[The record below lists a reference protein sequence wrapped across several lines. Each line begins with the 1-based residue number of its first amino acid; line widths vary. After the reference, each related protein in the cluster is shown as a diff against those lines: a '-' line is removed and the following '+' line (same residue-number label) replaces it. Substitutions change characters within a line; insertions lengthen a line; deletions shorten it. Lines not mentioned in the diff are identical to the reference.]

1 MRDGGSGPRRRFPP
15 ASARAARRRP
25 SAQGLLPASRP
36 SPRSAPPSP
45 GLRGAPGPPRGCAR
59 VLLTRRRPPGHPEAL
74 PAACGQGD
82 LSLRLSPTPVCQ
94 QVSSLRYFPPPP
106 YGPFLC
112 TGGGGGNVCVGPP
125 RASSV
130 LVKAG
135 AERSEA
141 PTAPQPRAVRRAAF
155 GAPNYAFNPQ
165 YVSSTK

>member
-45 GLRGAPGPPRGCAR
+45 GLRWAPGSPRGCAR

-112 TGGGGGNVCVGPP
+112 TGGRKCVCGAAPRLFCARVGG
-125 RASSV
+125 S
-130 LVKAG
+130 G
-135 AERSEA
+135 AERSA
-141 PTAPQPRAVRRAAF
+141 HRPTAPRCEECGLRGPELRL
-155 GAPNYAFNPQ
+155 
-165 YVSSTK
+165 